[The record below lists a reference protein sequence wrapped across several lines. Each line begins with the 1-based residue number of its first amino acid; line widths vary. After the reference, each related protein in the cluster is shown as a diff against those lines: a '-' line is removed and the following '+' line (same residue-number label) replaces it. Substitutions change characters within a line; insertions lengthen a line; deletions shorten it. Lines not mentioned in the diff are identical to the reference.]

1 MAKTVCFSCSL
12 FPFLNSVNTG
22 RGRWVGT
29 KVCRGGPVTATVD
42 SPWTPTRMAF
52 SLPLSSLLMCPE
64 PLLGTRSL
72 TRGWEHNQRRPPS
85 LYHRG
90 PGLVGRRR
98 ELGECST
105 GCWLGSHR
113 LPGSCE
119 SKAGVAFSL
128 FLTKVKIK
136 TSKPPALMYSFSYLE
151 PCIVVP
157 CPVLTVASYRFLK
170 RQVRWP
176 GIPISFRIFHSLL

>member
-1 MAKTVCFSCSL
+1 MV
-12 FPFLNSVNTG
+12 TG
-22 RGRWVGT
+22 WGQRSAEV
-29 KVCRGGPVTATVD
+29 A
-42 SPWTPTRMAF
+42 
-52 SLPLSSLLMCPE
+52 LSQ
-64 PLLGTRSL
+64 PLLTLLGHRPAWPSACPCPLCWCALSPSWAQASPGAGNT
-72 TRGWEHNQRRPPS
+72 TRGDRPACTT
-85 LYHRG
+85 G

-105 GCWLGSHR
+105 GCWPGSR

-136 TSKPPALMYSFSYLE
+136 TSKPPALMYCFPYLE

-176 GIPISFRIFHSLL
+176 GIPTSFRIFHSLLWSTQSKALA

>member
-1 MAKTVCFSCSL
+1 MSWVSA
-12 FPFLNSVNTG
+12 PQGTG
-22 RGRWVGT
+22 R
-29 KVCRGGPVTATVD
+29 
-42 SPWTPTRMAF
+42 
-52 SLPLSSLLMCPE
+52 
-64 PLLGTRSL
+64 
-72 TRGWEHNQRRPPS
+72 
-85 LYHRG
+85 
-90 PGLVGRRR
+90 
-98 ELGECST
+98 
-105 GCWLGSHR
+105 GSHR

-170 RQVRWP
+170 RQVRWS
-176 GIPISFRIFHSLL
+176 GIPTSFRIFYSLL